1 MSGEKVN
8 SRWAFYVA
16 ERKRSHEE
24 GAIKAYGPQRP
35 MEIVNDV
42 EVWTRTRIYRIT
54 MSGVTSRQ
62 HEMGAEIIPTRQI
75 AIEDVPYF
83 KEFCCPASWTSTRC
97 IEVEIVFNSLG
108 CTYDSRGS
116 GRDNDRKC

>member
-1 MSGEKVN
+1 
-8 SRWAFYVA
+8 
-16 ERKRSHEE
+16 
-24 GAIKAYGPQRP
+24 
-35 MEIVNDV
+35 
-42 EVWTRTRIYRIT
+42 